1 MRPDG
6 TRVKEASTIVSALPY
21 IMPRR
26 YDAQNFITEYADM
39 EILRR
44 YIQEKRREGIRIPY
58 MTLLLAA
65 YFKAYQESQDQPLHH
80 EQQDLPAQPLL
91 RQLRYP
97 EKPRRRPA

>member
-44 YIQEKRREGIRIPY
+44 YCSATRFLRNSDRIIEK
-58 MTLLLAA
+58 
-65 YFKAYQESQDQPLHH
+65 K
-80 EQQDLPAQPLL
+80 
-91 RQLRYP
+91 
-97 EKPRRRPA
+97 